1 MPRIQDVGEFEAI
14 RRILQARP
22 QVAGAIVGS
31 GDDAA
36 VLRPEPGMDLVVTTD
51 TFVEGRHWRA
61 EWIGARALGARLA
74 AANLSDLAAM
84 AARPR
89 WAVVSYG
96 VRGDHDLDALLAF
109 DAGLGAALAA
119 QGAGLVGGNFTAVD
133 GPEWFGLTLFGACV
147 PGRAWLRSGARAG
160 DRVAVT
166 GVPGRA
172 GAALALAQR
181 LGAPGRAGAVA
192 QSAAPPDT
200 DAWWAPLFEAWSAP
214 RPRVGFACALA
225 SIVAVRAAID
235 VSDGF
240 GSDLAHI
247 CDASG
252 VGVEIDSAAWPRDPL
267 LERAASELGVTI
279 EALRF
284 GPGDD
289 YELVLAIAPDARAR
303 CEAIA
308 RDARV
313 PLAWVGRF
321 TASPGERTWIDPD
334 GARHRLPRSG
344 WDHFTQR

>member
-14 RRILQARP
+14 RRMLEARP
-22 QVAGAIVGS
+22 AVAGAVVGS

-147 PGRAWLRSGARAG
+147 PGRAWLRAGARAG

-181 LGAPGRAGAVA
+181 LGAPGRAGAALALA
-192 QSAAPPDT
+192 QSPAPSDT

-214 RPRVGFACALA
+214 HPRVGFACVLDA
-225 SIVAVRAAID
+225 IGVVRAAID

-252 VGVEIDSAAWPRDPL
+252 VGVEIESAAWPRDPL
-267 LERAASELGVTI
+267 LERAAGELGVTLD
-279 EALRF
+279 ALRF
-284 GPGDD
+284 GPSDD
-289 YELVLAIAPDARAR
+289 YELVLAIAPER
-303 CEAIA
+303 CEEIA
-308 RDARV
+308 RDAKV
-313 PLAWVGRF
+313 PLKLVGRF
-321 TASPGERTWIDPD
+321 TANPGERTWIDSKGERQP
-334 GARHRLPRSG
+334 LPRSG